1 MPEWTGIGETPTEE
15 TNMIN
20 LQPHKDGFRYRTGEA
35 GEVIE
40 VEVTYYK
47 NMRRR
52 GVYVSIR
59 PITLSDGFISYVL
72 TSGTNTLAME
82 LARSTPKKVLLV
94 AQTIDPVAAELAQLF
109 ATDKPGALALL
120 QSAID
125 KLTLAAVGA

>member
-1 MPEWTGIGETPTEE
+1 
-15 TNMIN
+15 MIN
-20 LQPHKDGFRYRTGEA
+20 LQLHKDGFRYRTGEA